1 MRDREISVEQE
12 HLDRVY
18 RRLEEK
24 IHEAEFLMN
33 DAAKRGQVGTPGA
46 LAERDA
52 QVFRAGIHLNRLNNE
67 FEDFL
72 FGRIDLLLG
81 KDGKKGPD
89 GAYTAVEPAEGAVRD
104 DGTADIA
111 ETLHIGR
118 IGVLDSEYAPL
129 VIDWRAPA
137 AAPFYRST
145 PVDPGRVV
153 RRRVIRSKGRRVLG
167 VEDDLM
173 RPELK
178 AFLDGGE
185 LAVIGDGA
193 LMAALGQARSHTM
206 RDIVASIQAEQD
218 LVIRAPAASV
228 TYVEGGPGTGK
239 TAVALHRAAYLLY
252 QDRRRYSG
260 GILIVSPTP
269 LLVAYTEGVLPSLG
283 EEGQVAIRAIGS
295 LVDGAEATLY
305 DSPSTARAKGSYRM
319 LRVLRKAARGA
330 LELGPAGML
339 GGADGS
345 GTGAGGGSASGSGAS
360 GADASGAGA
369 GGADASG
376 TGTGGANGTRSGRS
390 AGNGTGSEMS
400 GAEASGTGVGGANGT
415 RSGRSAGNGTGSEM
429 SGADASGSEAGEAE
443 ASGSGTSGADAS
455 GTGTSGAYGTRSG
468 RSGANG
474 AGAGNGSGVG
484 TAAANGRGSGTAP
497 ASSGS
502 ASATAPTQLSFGD
515 DGDGE
520 SPAAPAPVGPPTR
533 LRVVAFGRRL
543 ELEAAELER
552 IRRNALGGTAPVNLL
567 RPRARKL
574 LLDALWAQSGAAT
587 RHTDPELAAELRSS
601 FDEDVTSEDS
611 FIAFLDAWWPELTPR
626 AVLAAMADE
635 RRLGRWARRI
645 LNPGEVRRVA
655 RSLRR
660 DGHSVHDIAML
671 DELQAILGTP
681 ARPRKK
687 RELDPL
693 DQLTGLEELMP
704 VREESQRERAER
716 LAQERTEYA
725 HVIVDEAQDLTPM
738 QWRMVGRRGRH
749 ATWTVVGD
757 PAQSSWSD
765 PDEAAEARDEALG
778 TRPRR
783 RFELTVNYRNP
794 AEIAELAAKVL
805 ALAMPGSKAPSAVR
819 STGVEPRFTVV
830 QKSLGETVRAEAA
843 RLLDLVDG
851 TVGVV
856 VAMQRREEAARW
868 LAGLGE
874 RVVALGS
881 LEAKGLEYDA
891 TVVVSPAEIADESP
905 AGLRVLYVALTR
917 ATQQLTVVS
926 ADRDQPD
933 GSGVP
938 DLLRD

>member
-1 MRDREISVEQE
+1 MAAQAQQETALVPVEDSSVQDSVRDREISVEQE

-24 IHEAEFLMN
+24 IDEAEFLMH

-72 FGRIDLLLG
+72 FGRIDLLRG
-81 KDGKKGPD
+81 MDGKKGPD
-89 GAYTAVEPAEGAVRD
+89 GAYTAVEPAEGAVRPD
-104 DGTADIA
+104 STADIA

-118 IGVLDSEYAPL
+118 IGVLDEEYAPL

-173 RPELK
+173 RPELT
-178 AFLDGGE
+178 ASLDGHE

-206 RDIVASIQAEQD
+206 RDIVSSIQAEQD

-252 QDRRRYSG
+252 QDRRRYAG

-305 DSPSTARAKGSYRM
+305 DSPAVARAKGSYRM
-319 LRVLRKAARGA
+319 LKVLRKAARGA
-330 LELGPAGML
+330 LEHN
-339 GGADGS
+339 DQ
-345 GTGAGGGSASGSGAS
+345 SA
-360 GADASGAGA
+360 
-369 GGADASG
+369 
-376 TGTGGANGTRSGRS
+376 
-390 AGNGTGSEMS
+390 
-400 GAEASGTGVGGANGT
+400 
-415 RSGRSAGNGTGSEM
+415 
-429 SGADASGSEAGEAE
+429 
-443 ASGSGTSGADAS
+443 
-455 GTGTSGAYGTRSG
+455 
-468 RSGANG
+468 
-474 AGAGNGSGVG
+474 
-484 TAAANGRGSGTAP
+484 
-497 ASSGS
+497 
-502 ASATAPTQLSFGD
+502 
-515 DGDGE
+515 
-520 SPAAPAPVGPPTR
+520 R
-533 LRVVAFGRRL
+533 LRVVAFGRRI
-543 ELEAAELER
+543 ELEAPELAR
-552 IRRNALGGTAPVNLL
+552 IRESALSGTAPVNLL

-574 LLDALWAQSGAAT
+574 LLDALWARSGAQG

-601 FDEDVTSEDS
+601 FDEDITTEDD
-611 FIAFLDAWWPELTPR
+611 FIAFLDAWWPELTP
-626 AVLAAMADE
+626 ASVLAAMSDE

-655 RSLRR
+655 RALKR
-660 DGHSVHDIAML
+660 DGLSVHDVAML
-671 DELQAILGTP
+671 DELNAILGTP

-687 RELDPL
+687 RDQDPL
-693 DQLTGLEELMP
+693 DHLTGLEELMP

-765 PDEAAEARDEALG
+765 PDEAGEARDEALG

-783 RFELTVNYRNP
+783 RFTLTVNYRNP
-794 AEIAELAAKVL
+794 AEIADLAAKVL
-805 ALAMPGSKAPSAVR
+805 ALAMPGSESPRAVR
-819 STGVEPRFTVV
+819 STGVEPRFTAVRGSLA
-830 QKSLGETVRAEAA
+830 KSVREEAA

-856 VAMQRREEAARW
+856 VAMNRREEAARW
-868 LAGLGE
+868 LAGLGD

-926 ADRDQPD
+926 ADRDEPD
-933 GSGVP
+933 ARGVP

>member
-1 MRDREISVEQE
+1 MAAQDAAVETAGPAVDPVRATEHDSVRDREIGVEQR
-12 HLDRVY
+12 HLDQVY

-72 FGRIDLLLG
+72 FGRIDLLRG

-89 GAYTAVEPAEGAVRD
+89 GAYTSVEPAD
-104 DGTADIA
+104 DAIAPDSTAEIA

-118 IGVLDSEYAPL
+118 IGVLDSDYSPL

-137 AAPFYRST
+137 AAPFYRAT

-153 RRRVIRSKGRRVLG
+153 RRRVVRSKGRRVLG

-173 RPELK
+173 RPELT
-178 AFLDGGE
+178 ASLDGAS

-193 LMAALGQARSHTM
+193 LMAALGQARGHTM
-206 RDIVASIQAEQD
+206 RDIVSSIQAEQD

-228 TYVEGGPGTGK
+228 TEVSGGPGTGK

-252 QDRRRYSG
+252 QDRRRYAG
-260 GILIVSPTP
+260 GILVVSPTP

-283 EEGQVAIRAIGS
+283 EEGQVAIRAVGS
-295 LVDGAEATLY
+295 LVDGAEATAY
-305 DSPSTARAKGSYRM
+305 DEPAVARVKGSARM
-319 LRVLRKAARGA
+319 LKVLRKASRGA
-330 LELGPAGML
+330 LEGSFPAL
-339 GGADGS
+339 
-345 GTGAGGGSASGSGAS
+345 SGSRSRDQQGRLAFVLAE
-360 GADASGAGA
+360 GQLAFGEDPDADTDGDGDGDVDTA
-369 GGADASG
+369 GGA
-376 TGTGGANGTRSGRS
+376 
-390 AGNGTGSEMS
+390 
-400 GAEASGTGVGGANGT
+400 
-415 RSGRSAGNGTGSEM
+415 
-429 SGADASGSEAGEAE
+429 
-443 ASGSGTSGADAS
+443 
-455 GTGTSGAYGTRSG
+455 
-468 RSGANG
+468 
-474 AGAGNGSGVG
+474 
-484 TAAANGRGSGTAP
+484 
-497 ASSGS
+497 
-502 ASATAPTQLSFGD
+502 
-515 DGDGE
+515 
-520 SPAAPAPVGPPTR
+520 PVRTDL
-533 LRVVAFGRRL
+533 LRVVVFGRRL
-543 ELEAAELER
+543 ELEAGELNR
-552 IRRNALGGTAPVNLL
+552 IRQSVLSGTAPVNLL
-567 RPRARKL
+567 RPRARRL
-574 LLDALWAQSGAAT
+574 LLDALWSKSGSAQ

-611 FIAFLDAWWPELTPR
+611 FLGFLDAWWPELTPR
-626 AVLAAMADE
+626 GVLAAMADE
-635 RRLGRWARRI
+635 RRLGRWSRRI
-645 LNPGEVRRVA
+645 LNQGENRRLA
-655 RSLRR
+655 RSLKRLGP
-660 DGHSVHDIAML
+660 DGGGPLSVHDVALL
-671 DELQAILGTP
+671 DELETLLGAP
-681 ARPRKK
+681 PRPRK
-687 RELDPL
+687 RRDLDPL

-704 VREESQRERAER
+704 QREESQRERAER
-716 LAQERTEYA
+716 LAAERTEYA

-757 PAQSSWSD
+757 AAQSSWSD

-783 RFELTVNYRNP
+783 RFTLTVNYRNP
-794 AEIAELAAKVL
+794 AEIAELASKVL
-805 ALAMPGSKAPSAVR
+805 ALAMPGMESPRAVR
-819 STGVEPRFTVV
+819 STGVRPRFRVV
-830 QKSLGETVRAEAA
+830 ENGDPAATVRAEAR
-843 RLLDLVDG
+843 RLLDQVDG

-856 VAMQRREEAARW
+856 VAMNRREQAARW
-868 LAGLGE
+868 LAGLGD

-926 ADRDQPD
+926 AARDEPD
-933 GSGVP
+933 AEGVP

>member
-1 MRDREISVEQE
+1 MAAQAQQETALDPAQDSDRDREIGAEQE

-24 IHEAEFLMN
+24 IHEAEFLMH
-33 DAAKRGQVGTPGA
+33 DAAQRGHVGTPGA

-52 QVFRAGIHLNRLNNE
+52 QVFRAGVHLSRLNNE

-72 FGRIDLLLG
+72 FGRIDLLRG

-89 GAYTAVEPAEGAVRD
+89 GAYTAVEPAEGAVRPD
-104 DGTADIA
+104 NTADIA

-118 IGVLDSEYAPL
+118 IGVLDEDYAPL

-178 AFLDGGE
+178 ASLDGHE

-193 LMAALGQARSHTM
+193 LMAALGQARGHTM

-218 LVIRAPAASV
+218 MVIRAPAASV

-252 QDRRRYSG
+252 QDRRRYAG

-295 LVDGAEATLY
+295 LVDGVGAALY
-305 DSPSTARAKGSYRM
+305 DSPAVARAKGSHRM
-319 LRVLRKAARGA
+319 LKVLRKAARGT
-330 LELGPAGML
+330 LELN
-339 GGADGS
+339 D
-345 GTGAGGGSASGSGAS
+345 
-360 GADASGAGA
+360 
-369 GGADASG
+369 
-376 TGTGGANGTRSGRS
+376 
-390 AGNGTGSEMS
+390 
-400 GAEASGTGVGGANGT
+400 
-415 RSGRSAGNGTGSEM
+415 
-429 SGADASGSEAGEAE
+429 
-443 ASGSGTSGADAS
+443 
-455 GTGTSGAYGTRSG
+455 
-468 RSGANG
+468 
-474 AGAGNGSGVG
+474 
-484 TAAANGRGSGTAP
+484 
-497 ASSGS
+497 
-502 ASATAPTQLSFGD
+502 
-515 DGDGE
+515 
-520 SPAAPAPVGPPTR
+520 SPQR

-552 IRRNALGGTAPVNLL
+552 IRRAALGGTAPVNLL

-574 LLDALWAQSGAAT
+574 LLDALWERSGAAG

-601 FDEDVTSEDS
+601 FDEDITSEDD
-611 FIAFLDAWWPELTPR
+611 FLAFLDAWWPELTPR

-645 LNPGEVRRVA
+645 LNPGEVRKVA

-660 DGHSVHDIAML
+660 DGFSVHDIALL
-671 DELQAILGTP
+671 DELQAILGAP
-681 ARPRKK
+681 ARPRKR

-704 VREESQRERAER
+704 VREESQWERAER

-783 RFELTVNYRNP
+783 RFQLTVNYRNP
-794 AEIAELAAKVL
+794 AEIANLAARVL
-805 ALAMPGSKAPSAVR
+805 ALAMPGSRSPRAVR
-819 STGVEPRFTVV
+819 STGVEPRFAVAGA
-830 QKSLGETVRAEAA
+830 SLGQSVREEAA
-843 RLLDLVDG
+843 RLLDRVDG
-851 TVGVV
+851 TIGVV
-856 VAMQRREEAARW
+856 VAMNRREEARRW
-868 LAGLGE
+868 LAGLGD

-917 ATQQLTVVS
+917 ATQQLTIVS
-926 ADRDQPD
+926 GERDEPD
-933 GSGVP
+933 AAGVP

>member
-1 MRDREISVEQE
+1 MAAQVQQSAVGSVHGAHDSVRDREIGVEQE

-33 DAAKRGQVGTPGA
+33 DAAQRGQVGTPGA

-89 GAYTAVEPAEGAVRD
+89 GAYTAVEPAEGAVRE

-118 IGVLDSEYAPL
+118 IGVLDADYAPL

-173 RPELK
+173 RPELT
-178 AFLDGGE
+178 ARLDGRE
-185 LAVIGDGA
+185 LPVIGDGA
-193 LMAALGQARSHTM
+193 LMAALGQARGHTM
-206 RDIVASIQAEQD
+206 RDIVSSIQAEQD

-305 DSPSTARAKGSYRM
+305 DSPSVARAKGSYRM
-319 LRVLRKAARGA
+319 LKVLRKAARGA
-330 LELGPAGML
+330 LELGTPEPVEQLALDAPDEGE
-339 GGADGS
+339 D
-345 GTGAGGGSASGSGAS
+345 TGQW
-360 GADASGAGA
+360 
-369 GGADASG
+369 
-376 TGTGGANGTRSGRS
+376 
-390 AGNGTGSEMS
+390 
-400 GAEASGTGVGGANGT
+400 
-415 RSGRSAGNGTGSEM
+415 
-429 SGADASGSEAGEAE
+429 
-443 ASGSGTSGADAS
+443 
-455 GTGTSGAYGTRSG
+455 
-468 RSGANG
+468 
-474 AGAGNGSGVG
+474 
-484 TAAANGRGSGTAP
+484 TAAAS
-497 ASSGS
+497 
-502 ASATAPTQLSFGD
+502 
-515 DGDGE
+515 
-520 SPAAPAPVGPPTR
+520 PTR

-543 ELEAAELER
+543 ELEAAELDR
-552 IRRNALGGTAPVNLL
+552 VRRTALGGTAPVNLL

-574 LLDALWAQSGAAT
+574 LLDALWAQSGAAG
-587 RHTDPELAAELRSS
+587 RHSDPELAAELRSS

-611 FIAFLDAWWPELTPR
+611 FIGFLDAWWPELTPKQ
-626 AVLAAMADE
+626 VLASMADE
-635 RRLGRWARRI
+635 KRLGRWARRI
-645 LNPGEVRRVA
+645 LNPGEVRKVA
-655 RSLRR
+655 RALKR
-660 DGHSVHDIAML
+660 DGHSVHDIALL
-671 DELQAILGTP
+671 DELQAILGVP
-681 ARPRKK
+681 ARPKRK
-687 RELDPL
+687 RDLDPL

-783 RFELTVNYRNP
+783 RFQLTVNYRNP
-794 AEIAELAAKVL
+794 AEIAEQAARVL

-819 STGVEPRFTVV
+819 STGVEPRFVTTDKGHSTVAPD
-830 QKSLGETVRAEAA
+830 SLERTVRAEAE

-856 VAMQRREEAARW
+856 VAMNRRQEARRW
-868 LAGLGE
+868 LAGLGD

-926 ADRDQPD
+926 GDRDEPD
-933 GSGVP
+933 AAGVP

>member
-1 MRDREISVEQE
+1 MAAQAQQETALDSLRDREISVEQE

-33 DAAKRGQVGTPGA
+33 DAAQRGQVGTPGA

-52 QVFRAGIHLNRLNNE
+52 QVFRAGIHLSRLNNE

-72 FGRIDLLLG
+72 FGRIDLLRG

-89 GAYTAVEPAEGAVRD
+89 GAYTAVEPAEGAVRED
-104 DGTADIA
+104 NTADIA

-118 IGVLDSEYAPL
+118 IGVLDQDYAPL

-153 RRRVIRSKGRRVLG
+153 RRRVIRSKGRKVLG

-173 RPELK
+173 RPELT
-178 AFLDGGE
+178 AFLDGHE
-185 LAVIGDGA
+185 LPVIGDGA

-252 QDRRRYSG
+252 QDRRRYAG

-305 DSPSTARAKGSYRM
+305 DSPSVARAKGSSRM
-319 LRVLRKAARGA
+319 LKVLRKAARGA
-330 LELGPAGML
+330 LELN
-339 GGADGS
+339 D
-345 GTGAGGGSASGSGAS
+345 
-360 GADASGAGA
+360 
-369 GGADASG
+369 
-376 TGTGGANGTRSGRS
+376 
-390 AGNGTGSEMS
+390 
-400 GAEASGTGVGGANGT
+400 
-415 RSGRSAGNGTGSEM
+415 
-429 SGADASGSEAGEAE
+429 
-443 ASGSGTSGADAS
+443 
-455 GTGTSGAYGTRSG
+455 
-468 RSGANG
+468 
-474 AGAGNGSGVG
+474 
-484 TAAANGRGSGTAP
+484 
-497 ASSGS
+497 
-502 ASATAPTQLSFGD
+502 
-515 DGDGE
+515 
-520 SPAAPAPVGPPTR
+520 SPER

-543 ELEAAELER
+543 ELEAEQLAD
-552 IRRNALGGTAPVNLL
+552 IRRAALGGTAPVNLL

-574 LLDALWAQSGAAT
+574 LLDALWEQSGAAG

-601 FDEDVTSEDS
+601 FDEDITSEDA
-611 FIAFLDAWWPELTPR
+611 FIAFLDAWWPELTPA
-626 AVLAAMADE
+626 AVLDAMADE
-635 RRLGRWARRI
+635 RRLSRWARRI
-645 LNPGEVRRVA
+645 LNPGEIRKVA
-655 RSLRR
+655 RSLKREGR
-660 DGHSVHDIAML
+660 SVHDIAML
-671 DELQAILGTP
+671 DELQAILGAP
-681 ARPRKK
+681 ARPRKR

-749 ATWTVVGD
+749 AAWTVVGD

-794 AEIAELAAKVL
+794 AEIAELASKVL
-805 ALAMPGSKAPSAVR
+805 ALAMPGSQSPKAVR
-819 STGVEPRFTVV
+819 ATGVEPRFTVV
-830 QKSLGETVRAEAA
+830 RDTLAETVRAEAA
-843 RLLDLVDG
+843 RLLERVDG

-856 VAMQRREEAARW
+856 VAMQRREEARRW
-868 LAGLGE
+868 LAGLGD
-874 RVVALGS
+874 RVVALGC

-926 ADRDQPD
+926 ADRDEPD
-933 GSGVP
+933 AAGVP

>member
-1 MRDREISVEQE
+1 MAAQVQQSAVGSVHDAQDSVRDREISVEQE

-72 FGRIDLLLG
+72 FGRIDLLAG

-89 GAYTAVEPAEGAVRD
+89 GAYTAVEPAEGAVRPD
-104 DGTADIA
+104 NTADIA

-118 IGVLDSEYAPL
+118 IGVLDADYAPL

-145 PVDPGRVV
+145 PRDPGRVV

-173 RPELK
+173 RPELR
-178 AFLDGGE
+178 AFLDGRE
-185 LAVIGDGA
+185 LPVIGDGA

-206 RDIVASIQAEQD
+206 RDIVSSIQAEQD

-252 QDRRRYSG
+252 QDRRRYAG

-305 DSPSTARAKGSYRM
+305 DSPSVARAKGSYRM
-319 LRVLRKAARGA
+319 LKVLRKAARGA
-330 LELGPAGML
+330 LELN
-339 GGADGS
+339 D
-345 GTGAGGGSASGSGAS
+345 
-360 GADASGAGA
+360 
-369 GGADASG
+369 
-376 TGTGGANGTRSGRS
+376 
-390 AGNGTGSEMS
+390 
-400 GAEASGTGVGGANGT
+400 
-415 RSGRSAGNGTGSEM
+415 
-429 SGADASGSEAGEAE
+429 
-443 ASGSGTSGADAS
+443 
-455 GTGTSGAYGTRSG
+455 
-468 RSGANG
+468 
-474 AGAGNGSGVG
+474 
-484 TAAANGRGSGTAP
+484 
-497 ASSGS
+497 
-502 ASATAPTQLSFGD
+502 
-515 DGDGE
+515 
-520 SPAAPAPVGPPTR
+520 SPER

-543 ELEAAELER
+543 ELEADELAG
-552 IRRNALGGTAPVNLL
+552 IRRTALGGTAPVNLL

-574 LLDALWAQSGAAT
+574 LLDALWARSGAAG

-601 FDEDVTSEDS
+601 FDEDVAGEDP

-626 AVLAAMADE
+626 GVLDAMADE

-645 LNPGEVRRVA
+645 LNPGEVRKVA

-660 DGHSVHDIAML
+660 EGCSVHDIAML
-671 DELQAILGTP
+671 DELQAVLGAP
-681 ARPRKK
+681 ARPRRK

-693 DQLTGLEELMP
+693 DQLTGLDELMP
-704 VREESQRERAER
+704 VREETQRERAER

-783 RFELTVNYRNP
+783 RFQLTVNYRNP

-805 ALAMPGSKAPSAVR
+805 ALAMPGSESPSAVR
-819 STGVEPRFTVV
+819 STGVEPRFVTVGDGSGAGARDALE
-830 QKSLGETVRAEAA
+830 KTVRAEAE
-843 RLLDLVDG
+843 RLLGLVDG

-856 VAMQRREEAARW
+856 VAMNRREEARRW
-868 LAGLGE
+868 LAGLGD

-926 ADRDQPD
+926 GERDEPD
-933 GSGVP
+933 AVGVP

>member
-1 MRDREISVEQE
+1 MAAQVQQSAVGSVHDAPDSVRDREISVEQE

-24 IHEAEFLMN
+24 IHEAEFLMH
-33 DAAKRGQVGTPGA
+33 DAAQRGQVGTPGA

-52 QVFRAGIHLNRLNNE
+52 QVFRAGVHLNRLNNE

-72 FGRIDLLLG
+72 FGRIDLLRG

-89 GAYTAVEPAEGAVRD
+89 GAYTAVEPAEGAVRSD
-104 DGTADIA
+104 NTADIA

-118 IGVLDSEYAPL
+118 IGVLDQDYSPL

-137 AAPFYRST
+137 AAPFYRAT
-145 PVDPGRVV
+145 PVEPGRVV

-173 RPELK
+173 RPELT
-178 AFLDGGE
+178 AFLDGSE
-185 LAVIGDGA
+185 LPVIGDGA
-193 LMAALGQARSHTM
+193 LMAALGQARGHTM
-206 RDIVASIQAEQD
+206 RDIVSSIQAEQD

-252 QDRRRYSG
+252 QDRRRYAG

-295 LVDGAEATLY
+295 LVDGVEATLY
-305 DSPSTARAKGSYRM
+305 DSPAVARAKGSYRM
-319 LRVLRKAARGA
+319 LKVLRKAARGA
-330 LELGPAGML
+330 LELGPAL
-339 GGADGS
+339 
-345 GTGAGGGSASGSGAS
+345 TGAAV
-360 GADASGAGA
+360 ADDD
-369 GGADASG
+369 AD
-376 TGTGGANGTRSGRS
+376 
-390 AGNGTGSEMS
+390 
-400 GAEASGTGVGGANGT
+400 
-415 RSGRSAGNGTGSEM
+415 
-429 SGADASGSEAGEAE
+429 
-443 ASGSGTSGADAS
+443 
-455 GTGTSGAYGTRSG
+455 
-468 RSGANG
+468 
-474 AGAGNGSGVG
+474 
-484 TAAANGRGSGTAP
+484 
-497 ASSGS
+497 
-502 ASATAPTQLSFGD
+502 D
-515 DGDGE
+515 DGPRTPD
-520 SPAAPAPVGPPTR
+520 GPPSR

-543 ELEAAELER
+543 ELEADELEHV
-552 IRRNALGGTAPVNLL
+552 RRTALGGTAPVNLL

-574 LLDALWAQSGAAT
+574 LLDALWAKSGGAT
-587 RHTDPELAAELRSS
+587 RHSDPELAAELRSS
-601 FDEDVTSEDS
+601 FDEDVTGEDS
-611 FIAFLDAWWPELTPR
+611 FIGFLNAWWPELTPK

-635 RRLGRWARRI
+635 KRLGRWARRV
-645 LNPGEVRRVA
+645 LNPGEVRKVA

-660 DGHSVHDIAML
+660 DGSSVHDIALL
-671 DELQAILGTP
+671 DELQAILGAP
-681 ARPRKK
+681 ARPRRK

-783 RFELTVNYRNP
+783 RFQLTVNYRNP
-794 AEIAELAAKVL
+794 SEIAELAARVL
-805 ALAMPGSKAPSAVR
+805 ALAMPGSEAPRAVR

-830 QKSLGETVRAEAA
+830 RDSLEATVRYEAE
-843 RLLDLVDG
+843 RLLALVDG

-856 VAMQRREEAARW
+856 VAMNRREEARRW
-868 LAGLGE
+868 LAGLGD

-926 ADRDQPD
+926 GERDEPD
-933 GSGVP
+933 TAGVP

>member
-1 MRDREISVEQE
+1 MAAQAQQDSAVDSVHDPVREDSVRDREISVEQA

-33 DAAKRGQVGTPGA
+33 DAAQRGQVGTPGA

-52 QVFRAGIHLNRLNNE
+52 QVFRAGVHLSRLNNE

-89 GAYTAVEPAEGAVRD
+89 GAYTAVEPAEGALRP

-118 IGVLDSEYAPL
+118 IGVLDEDYAPL

-173 RPELK
+173 RPEIK
-178 AFLDGGE
+178 ASLDGEE
-185 LAVIGDGA
+185 LAVVGDGA
-193 LMAALGQARSHTM
+193 LMAALGQARTHSM

-252 QDRRRYSG
+252 QDRRRYAG

-305 DSPSTARAKGSYRM
+305 DSPATARAKGSSRM
-319 LRVLRKAARGA
+319 LKVLRRAARGA
-330 LELGPAGML
+330 LEPE
-339 GGADGS
+339 GS
-345 GTGAGGGSASGSGAS
+345 
-360 GADASGAGA
+360 
-369 GGADASG
+369 
-376 TGTGGANGTRSGRS
+376 
-390 AGNGTGSEMS
+390 
-400 GAEASGTGVGGANGT
+400 
-415 RSGRSAGNGTGSEM
+415 
-429 SGADASGSEAGEAE
+429 
-443 ASGSGTSGADAS
+443 
-455 GTGTSGAYGTRSG
+455 
-468 RSGANG
+468 
-474 AGAGNGSGVG
+474 
-484 TAAANGRGSGTAP
+484 
-497 ASSGS
+497 
-502 ASATAPTQLSFGD
+502 PTL
-515 DGDGE
+515 
-520 SPAAPAPVGPPTR
+520 

-543 ELEAAELER
+543 ELEAEELAG
-552 IRRNALGGTAPVNLL
+552 IRRTALGGTAPVNLL
-567 RPRARKL
+567 RPRARRL
-574 LLDALWAQSGAAT
+574 LLDALWAKSGAAG

-601 FDEDVTSEDS
+601 FDEDVSSEDA
-611 FIAFLDAWWPELTPR
+611 FLAFLDAWWPELTPA

-635 RRLGRWARRI
+635 RKLGRWARRV
-645 LNPGEVRRVA
+645 LNPGEVRKVA

-660 DGHSVHDIAML
+660 EGHSVHDIALL
-671 DELQAILGTP
+671 DELQAVLGAP
-681 ARPRKK
+681 ARPRKR

-704 VREESQRERAER
+704 QREETQRERAER
-716 LAQERTEYA
+716 LAQERVEYA

-765 PDEAAEARDEALG
+765 PDEAAAARDEALG

-805 ALAMPGSKAPSAVR
+805 ALAMPGSQSPAAVR
-819 STGVEPRFTVV
+819 STGVEPRFGVATD
-830 QKSLGETVRAEAA
+830 SLEETVRAEAA

-856 VAMQRREEAARW
+856 VAMNRREEARRW
-868 LAGLGE
+868 LAGLGD

-926 ADRDQPD
+926 CERDEPD
-933 GSGVP
+933 AAGVP

>member
-1 MRDREISVEQE
+1 MAAQAQQETAVVHDSVRDREIRVEQE

-24 IHEAEFLMN
+24 IHEAEFLMR
-33 DAAKRGQVGTPGA
+33 DAAQRGQVGTPGA

-52 QVFRAGIHLNRLNNE
+52 QVFRAGLHLNRLNSE
-67 FEDFL
+67 YEDFL
-72 FGRIDLLLG
+72 FGRIDLLRG

-89 GAYTAVEPAEGAVRD
+89 GAYTAVEPAEGAVRPD
-104 DGTADIA
+104 NTADIA

-118 IGVLDSEYAPL
+118 IGVLDENYAPL

-178 AFLDGGE
+178 ASLNGRE
-185 LAVIGDGA
+185 LPVIGDGA
-193 LMAALGQARSHTM
+193 LMAALGQARTHTM

-218 LVIRAPAASV
+218 QVIRAPAASV

-252 QDRRRYSG
+252 QDRRRYAG

-283 EEGQVAIRAIGS
+283 EEGQVAIRALGS

-305 DSPSTARAKGSYRM
+305 DSPSVARVKGSYRM
-319 LRVLRKAARGA
+319 LKVLRKAARGA
-330 LELGPAGML
+330 LELN
-339 GGADGS
+339 D
-345 GTGAGGGSASGSGAS
+345 
-360 GADASGAGA
+360 
-369 GGADASG
+369 
-376 TGTGGANGTRSGRS
+376 
-390 AGNGTGSEMS
+390 
-400 GAEASGTGVGGANGT
+400 
-415 RSGRSAGNGTGSEM
+415 
-429 SGADASGSEAGEAE
+429 
-443 ASGSGTSGADAS
+443 
-455 GTGTSGAYGTRSG
+455 
-468 RSGANG
+468 
-474 AGAGNGSGVG
+474 
-484 TAAANGRGSGTAP
+484 
-497 ASSGS
+497 
-502 ASATAPTQLSFGD
+502 
-515 DGDGE
+515 
-520 SPAAPAPVGPPTR
+520 SPAR

-543 ELEAAELER
+543 ELQAGELER
-552 IRRNALGGTAPVNLL
+552 IRRTALGGTAPVNLL
-567 RPRARKL
+567 RPRARRL
-574 LLDALWAQSGAAT
+574 LLDALWERSGAAN

-601 FDEDVTSEDS
+601 FDEDVTSEDE
-611 FIAFLDAWWPELTPR
+611 FIAFLDAWWPELTPA
-626 AVLAAMADE
+626 AVLDAMADE
-635 RRLGRWARRI
+635 RRLVRWSRRI
-645 LNPGEVRRVA
+645 LDQGEARRVA

-660 DGHSVHDIAML
+660 DGWSVHDIALL

-681 ARPRKK
+681 PRPRKK
-687 RELDPL
+687 REIDPL

-704 VREESQRERAER
+704 VREETQRERAER
-716 LAQERTEYA
+716 LAQERVEYA

-749 ATWTVVGD
+749 ATWTIVGD

-765 PDEAAEARDEALG
+765 PDEAAHARDEALG
-778 TRPRR
+778 SRPRR

-794 AEIAELAAKVL
+794 AEIADLASKVL
-805 ALAMPGSKAPSAVR
+805 ALAMPGSRAPRAVR
-819 STGVEPRFTVV
+819 STGVKPRFAVV
-830 QKSLGETVRAEAA
+830 DGDLGATVRAEAA
-843 RLLDLVDG
+843 RLLERVDG

-856 VAMQRREEAARW
+856 VAMQRRAEARRW
-868 LAGLGE
+868 LGGLGD

-926 ADRDQPD
+926 DGRDEPD
-933 GSGVP
+933 AAGVP

>member
-1 MRDREISVEQE
+1 MAAQVQQETAFGPADRSAHDSLRDREISVEQE

-33 DAAKRGQVGTPGA
+33 DAVKRGQVGTPGA

-52 QVFRAGIHLNRLNNE
+52 QVYRAGIHLNRLNNE

-89 GAYTAVEPAEGAVRD
+89 GAYTAIEPAEGAVHPD
-104 DGTADIA
+104 NTAEIA

-118 IGVLDSEYAPL
+118 IGVLDEDYAPL

-153 RRRVIRSKGRRVLG
+153 RRRVIRSKGRQVLG

-173 RPELK
+173 RPELR
-178 AFLDGGE
+178 ATLDGQG
-185 LAVIGDGA
+185 LPVIGDGA
-193 LMAALGQARSHTM
+193 LMAALGQARTHTM

-252 QDRRRYSG
+252 QDRRRYAG

-305 DSPSTARAKGSYRM
+305 DSPSAARVKGSYRM
-319 LRVLRKAARGA
+319 LKVLRKAARGA
-330 LELGPAGML
+330 LERK
-339 GGADGS
+339 
-345 GTGAGGGSASGSGAS
+345 
-360 GADASGAGA
+360 DAPS
-369 GGADASG
+369 
-376 TGTGGANGTRSGRS
+376 
-390 AGNGTGSEMS
+390 
-400 GAEASGTGVGGANGT
+400 
-415 RSGRSAGNGTGSEM
+415 
-429 SGADASGSEAGEAE
+429 
-443 ASGSGTSGADAS
+443 
-455 GTGTSGAYGTRSG
+455 
-468 RSGANG
+468 
-474 AGAGNGSGVG
+474 
-484 TAAANGRGSGTAP
+484 
-497 ASSGS
+497 
-502 ASATAPTQLSFGD
+502 
-515 DGDGE
+515 
-520 SPAAPAPVGPPTR
+520 R
-533 LRVVAFGRRL
+533 LRVVVFGRRL
-543 ELEAAELER
+543 ELGGDELGR
-552 IRRNALGGTAPVNLL
+552 IRQNALSGTAPVNLL

-574 LLDALWAQSGAAT
+574 LLDALWALSGQAT

-601 FDEDVTSEDS
+601 FDEDVASEDS
-611 FIAFLDAWWPELTPR
+611 FLEFLDAWWPELTPA
-626 AVLAAMADE
+626 AVLDAMADD
-635 RRLGRWARRI
+635 RRLGRWARRT
-645 LNPGEVRRVA
+645 LTPGEVRRVA
-655 RSLRR
+655 RSLKR
-660 DGHSVHDIAML
+660 DGLSVHDVAML
-671 DELQAILGTP
+671 DELQAILGLP
-681 ARPRKK
+681 ARPRK
-687 RELDPL
+687 RRDLDPL

-704 VREESQRERAER
+704 VREESQWERAER

-765 PDEAAEARDEALG
+765 PDEAAQARDEALG

-783 RFELTVNYRNP
+783 RFTLTVNYRNP

-805 ALAMPGSKAPSAVR
+805 ALAMPGSEAPSAVR

-830 QKSLGETVRAEAA
+830 GESMERTVREEAA
-843 RLLDLVDG
+843 RLLERVDG

-856 VAMQRREEAARW
+856 VAMNRREEAARW
-868 LAGLGE
+868 LDGLGG
-874 RVVALGS
+874 RAVALGS

-926 ADRDQPD
+926 GLHDAPD
-933 GSGVP
+933 AAGLP

>member
-1 MRDREISVEQE
+1 MAAQAQQETAVSAAPDTVRDREIGVEQE

-33 DAAKRGQVGTPGA
+33 DAAQRGQVGTPGA

-52 QVFRAGIHLNRLNNE
+52 QVFRAGVHLNRLNNE

-104 DGTADIA
+104 DNTADIA

-145 PVDPGRVV
+145 PVAPGRVV

-173 RPELK
+173 RPELT
-178 AFLDGGE
+178 AFLGGDA
-185 LAVIGDGA
+185 LPVIGDGA

-295 LVDGAEATLY
+295 LVDGVEATLY
-305 DSPSTARAKGSYRM
+305 DAPSVARAKGSSRM

-330 LELGPAGML
+330 LELGP
-339 GGADGS
+339 GGARRNGGGNGQLAFDGDTSDTSDTPVTS
-345 GTGAGGGSASGSGAS
+345 GT
-360 GADASGAGA
+360 
-369 GGADASG
+369 
-376 TGTGGANGTRSGRS
+376 
-390 AGNGTGSEMS
+390 
-400 GAEASGTGVGGANGT
+400 
-415 RSGRSAGNGTGSEM
+415 
-429 SGADASGSEAGEAE
+429 
-443 ASGSGTSGADAS
+443 
-455 GTGTSGAYGTRSG
+455 
-468 RSGANG
+468 
-474 AGAGNGSGVG
+474 
-484 TAAANGRGSGTAP
+484 TATTTP
-497 ASSGS
+497 A
-502 ASATAPTQLSFGD
+502 
-515 DGDGE
+515 
-520 SPAAPAPVGPPTR
+520 R
-533 LRVVAFGRRL
+533 LRVVAFGRRI
-543 ELEAAELER
+543 ELESADLDR
-552 IRRNALGGTAPVNLL
+552 IRQSALGGTAPVNLL

-574 LLDALWAQSGAAT
+574 LLDALWERSGAAG

-601 FDEDVTSEDS
+601 FDEDVTTEDS
-611 FIAFLDAWWPELTPR
+611 FIGFLDAWWPELTP
-626 AVLAAMADE
+626 ATVLAAMADE

-655 RSLRR
+655 RSLKR

-671 DELQAILGTP
+671 DELHAILGSP
-681 ARPRKK
+681 ARPRKR

-716 LAQERTEYA
+716 LAAERVEYA

-783 RFELTVNYRNP
+783 RFQLTVNYRNP

-805 ALAMPGSKAPSAVR
+805 ALAMPGAESPSAVR
-819 STGVEPRFTVV
+819 STGLVPRFTAVRD
-830 QKSLGETVRAEAA
+830 SLAATVRAEAE
-843 RLLDLVDG
+843 RLLAQVDG

-856 VAMQRREEAARW
+856 VAMQRREEARRW
-868 LAGLGE
+868 LAGLGD

-926 ADRDQPD
+926 GDRDEPD
-933 GSGVP
+933 ARGVP

>member
-1 MRDREISVEQE
+1 VAAQAQQETAVGSDHDSVRDREISVEQE

-52 QVFRAGIHLNRLNNE
+52 QVFRAGVHLNRLNNE

-72 FGRIDLLLG
+72 FGRIDLLPG

-118 IGVLDSEYAPL
+118 IGVLDSEYSPL

-153 RRRVIRSKGRRVLG
+153 RRRVIRSKGRKVLG

-173 RPELK
+173 RPELT
-178 AFLDGGE
+178 ALLDGHE
-185 LAVIGDGA
+185 LPVIGDGA

-319 LRVLRKAARGA
+319 LKVLRKAARGA
-330 LELGPAGML
+330 LEQ
-339 GGADGS
+339 
-345 GTGAGGGSASGSGAS
+345 GSA
-360 GADASGAGA
+360 
-369 GGADASG
+369 
-376 TGTGGANGTRSGRS
+376 
-390 AGNGTGSEMS
+390 
-400 GAEASGTGVGGANGT
+400 
-415 RSGRSAGNGTGSEM
+415 
-429 SGADASGSEAGEAE
+429 
-443 ASGSGTSGADAS
+443 
-455 GTGTSGAYGTRSG
+455 
-468 RSGANG
+468 
-474 AGAGNGSGVG
+474 
-484 TAAANGRGSGTAP
+484 AP
-497 ASSGS
+497 ASG
-502 ASATAPTQLSFGD
+502 QLAFGD
-515 DGDGE
+515 DTGV
-520 SPAAPAPVGPPTR
+520 PAQAAPPTR

-543 ELEAAELER
+543 ELGAAELDR
-552 IRRNALGGTAPVNLL
+552 VRRAALGGTAPVNLL

-574 LLDALWAQSGAAT
+574 LLDALWTQSGAGG

-601 FDEDVTSEDS
+601 FDEDVSGEDS
-611 FIAFLDAWWPELTPR
+611 FLTFLDAWWPELNPKD
-626 AVLAAMADE
+626 VLTAMSDE

-671 DELQAILGTP
+671 DELQSILGTP

-783 RFELTVNYRNP
+783 RFQLTVNYRNP

-819 STGVEPRFTVV
+819 STGVRPSFAVV
-830 QKSLGETVRAEAA
+830 RDSLAHAVREEAA
-843 RLLDLVDG
+843 RLLDRVEG

-856 VAMQRREEAARW
+856 VAMQRRAEAARW
-868 LAGLGE
+868 LAGLGD

-917 ATQQLTVVS
+917 ATQQLTIVS
-926 ADRDQPD
+926 ADRDAPD
-933 GSGVP
+933 PNGVP

>member
-1 MRDREISVEQE
+1 MAAQAQPSAVGSHSSAQDSGQDSVRDREISVEQE

-18 RRLEEK
+18 QRLEEK

-33 DAAKRGQVGTPGA
+33 DAAQRGQVGTPGA

-52 QVFRAGIHLNRLNNE
+52 QVFRAGVHLNRLNNE

-89 GAYTAVEPAEGAVRD
+89 GAYTAVEPAEGAVRAD
-104 DGTADIA
+104 HTADIA

-118 IGVLDSEYAPL
+118 IGVLDQDYAPL

-173 RPELK
+173 RPELT
-178 AFLDGGE
+178 AFLDGDT
-185 LAVIGDGA
+185 LPVIGDGA
-193 LMAALGQARSHTM
+193 LMAALGQARTHSM

-252 QDRRRYSG
+252 QDRRRYAG

-305 DSPSTARAKGSYRM
+305 DTPGTARAKGSSRM

-330 LELGPAGML
+330 LELK
-339 GGADGS
+339 D
-345 GTGAGGGSASGSGAS
+345 
-360 GADASGAGA
+360 
-369 GGADASG
+369 
-376 TGTGGANGTRSGRS
+376 
-390 AGNGTGSEMS
+390 
-400 GAEASGTGVGGANGT
+400 
-415 RSGRSAGNGTGSEM
+415 
-429 SGADASGSEAGEAE
+429 
-443 ASGSGTSGADAS
+443 
-455 GTGTSGAYGTRSG
+455 
-468 RSGANG
+468 
-474 AGAGNGSGVG
+474 
-484 TAAANGRGSGTAP
+484 
-497 ASSGS
+497 
-502 ASATAPTQLSFGD
+502 
-515 DGDGE
+515 
-520 SPAAPAPVGPPTR
+520 SPNR

-543 ELEAAELER
+543 ELEAEDLDR
-552 IRRNALGGTAPVNLL
+552 VRHNALGGTAPVNLL

-574 LLDALWAQSGAAT
+574 LLDALWARSGAAG
-587 RHTDPELAAELRSS
+587 RHSDPELAAELRSS
-601 FDEDVTSEDS
+601 FDEDIVTEDS
-611 FIAFLDAWWPELTPR
+611 FIEFLDAWWPELTPS

-660 DGHSVHDIAML
+660 DGHSVHDIALL
-671 DELQAILGTP
+671 DELQAILGAP
-681 ARPRKK
+681 VRPRKK

-704 VREESQRERAER
+704 TREESQRERAER
-716 LAQERTEYA
+716 LAQERVEYA

-778 TRPRR
+778 SRPRR

-805 ALAMPGSKAPSAVR
+805 ALAMPGSTSPTAVR
-819 STGVEPRFTVV
+819 STGIEPRFSVV
-830 QKSLGETVRAEAA
+830 RDSLDKTVRAEAE
-843 RLLDLVDG
+843 RLLGLVDG

-856 VAMQRREEAARW
+856 VAMDRRAEAARW
-868 LAGLGE
+868 LAGLGD

-917 ATQQLTVVS
+917 ATQQLTVIS
-926 ADRDQPD
+926 AERDEPD
-933 GSGVP
+933 TAGVP
-938 DLLRD
+938 DLLRE

>member
-1 MRDREISVEQE
+1 VNSDTSGTDSVREREIGAEQE
-12 HLDRVY
+12 HLDAVY

-24 IHEAEFLMN
+24 IQEAEFLMD
-33 DAAKRGQVGTPGA
+33 DASKRGQVGTPGA

-89 GAYTAVEPAEGAVRD
+89 GAYTAVEPADGAVRED
-104 DGTADIA
+104 NTADIA

-118 IGVLDSEYAPL
+118 IGVLDAEYAPL

-173 RPELK
+173 RPELT
-178 AFLDGGE
+178 AFLDGRA
-185 LAVIGDGA
+185 LPAIGDGA
-193 LMAALGQARSHTM
+193 LMAALGQARSHSM

-218 LVIRAPAASV
+218 QVIRAPAASV

-283 EEGQVAIRAIGS
+283 EEGQVAIRAVGS
-295 LVDGAEATLY
+295 LVDGAEATEY
-305 DSPSTARAKGSYRM
+305 DSPAVARVKGSSRM
-319 LRVLRKAARGA
+319 LKVLRKAARGA
-330 LELGPAGML
+330 LETP
-339 GGADGS
+339 
-345 GTGAGGGSASGSGAS
+345 
-360 GADASGAGA
+360 
-369 GGADASG
+369 
-376 TGTGGANGTRSGRS
+376 
-390 AGNGTGSEMS
+390 
-400 GAEASGTGVGGANGT
+400 
-415 RSGRSAGNGTGSEM
+415 
-429 SGADASGSEAGEAE
+429 
-443 ASGSGTSGADAS
+443 
-455 GTGTSGAYGTRSG
+455 
-468 RSGANG
+468 
-474 AGAGNGSGVG
+474 
-484 TAAANGRGSGTAP
+484 AAAP
-497 ASSGS
+497 A
-502 ASATAPTQLSFGD
+502 AQLAFGD
-515 DGDGE
+515 DEPDE
-520 SPAAPAPVGPPTR
+520 ATAAPGTPDR

-543 ELEAAELER
+543 ELDAGQLDR
-552 IRRNALGGTAPVNLL
+552 IRQSALSGTAPVNHL
-567 RPRARKL
+567 RPRARRL
-574 LLDALWAQSGAAT
+574 LLDALWDQSGSAG
-587 RHTDPELAAELRSS
+587 RHSDPELAAELRSS
-601 FDEDVTSEDS
+601 FDEDITSEDA
-611 FIAFLDAWWPELTPR
+611 FTGFLDAWWPELTPR
-626 AVLAAMADE
+626 GVLTAMSDE
-635 RRLGRWARRI
+635 KRLGRWARRI
-645 LNPGEVRRVA
+645 LNPGEVRKLA

-660 DGHSVHDIAML
+660 DALSVHDVALL
-671 DELQAILGTP
+671 DELNAVLGTP

-687 RELDPL
+687 REYDPL

-704 VREESQRERAER
+704 QREESQRERAER

-757 PAQSSWSD
+757 PAQSSWST

-783 RFELTVNYRNP
+783 RFTLTVNYRNP
-794 AEIAELAAKVL
+794 SEIADLAAKVL
-805 ALAMPGSKAPSAVR
+805 ALAMPGSPSPSAVR
-819 STGVEPRFTVV
+819 STGVEPRFAVV
-830 QKSLGETVRAEAA
+830 GDRRLGEAVRAEAA
-843 RLLDLVDG
+843 RLLDRVDG

-856 VAMQRREEAARW
+856 VAMNRRAEAARW
-868 LAGLGE
+868 LAELGD

-926 ADRDQPD
+926 GDRDEPD
-933 GSGVP
+933 AEGVP

>member
-1 MRDREISVEQE
+1 MAAQAQQETAVGSDHDSTRDREIRVEQE

-24 IHEAEFLMN
+24 IHEAEFLMH
-33 DAAKRGQVGTPGA
+33 DAAQRGQVGTPGA

-52 QVFRAGIHLNRLNNE
+52 QVFRAGVHLNRLNNE

-89 GAYTAVEPAEGAVRD
+89 GAYTAVEPAEGAVRE

-118 IGVLDSEYAPL
+118 IGVLDSDYAPL

-173 RPELK
+173 RPELT
-178 AFLDGGE
+178 AFLDGHE
-185 LAVIGDGA
+185 LPVVGDGA
-193 LMAALGQARSHTM
+193 LMAALGRARGHTM
-206 RDIVASIQAEQD
+206 HDIVASIQAEQD

-252 QDRRRYSG
+252 QDRRRYAG

-283 EEGQVAIRAIGS
+283 EEGQVAVRAIGS
-295 LVDGAEATLY
+295 LAVDAVGAEATLY
-305 DSPSTARAKGSYRM
+305 DSPATARVKGSYRM
-319 LRVLRKAARGA
+319 LKVLRKAARGA
-330 LELGPAGML
+330 LETD
-339 GGADGS
+339 GAP
-345 GTGAGGGSASGSGAS
+345 
-360 GADASGAGA
+360 
-369 GGADASG
+369 
-376 TGTGGANGTRSGRS
+376 R
-390 AGNGTGSEMS
+390 
-400 GAEASGTGVGGANGT
+400 
-415 RSGRSAGNGTGSEM
+415 
-429 SGADASGSEAGEAE
+429 
-443 ASGSGTSGADAS
+443 
-455 GTGTSGAYGTRSG
+455 
-468 RSGANG
+468 
-474 AGAGNGSGVG
+474 
-484 TAAANGRGSGTAP
+484 
-497 ASSGS
+497 
-502 ASATAPTQLSFGD
+502 L
-515 DGDGE
+515 
-520 SPAAPAPVGPPTR
+520 

-543 ELEAAELER
+543 ELAAKELEGV
-552 IRRNALGGTAPVNLL
+552 RRTALGGTAPVNLL

-574 LLDALWAQSGAAT
+574 LLDALWERSGSAA

-601 FDEDVTSEDS
+601 FDDDVSSEDS
-611 FIAFLDAWWPELTPR
+611 FLEFLDAWWPELTPGS
-626 AVLAAMADE
+626 VLAAMADE
-635 RRLGRWARRI
+635 RCLGRWARRI
-645 LNPGEVRRVA
+645 LNPGEIRRVA

-660 DGHSVHDIAML
+660 DGHSVHDIALL
-671 DELQAILGTP
+671 DELQAILGVP
-681 ARPRKK
+681 ARPRKR
-687 RELDPL
+687 REPGPL
-693 DQLTGLEELMP
+693 DHLTGLEELMP
-704 VREESQRERAER
+704 AREESQRERAER

-765 PDEAAEARDEALG
+765 VDEAAEARDEALG

-783 RFELTVNYRNP
+783 RFRLTVNYRNP
-794 AEIAELAAKVL
+794 AEIAGLAAKVL
-805 ALAMPGSKAPSAVR
+805 ALAMPGAEPPAAVR
-819 STGVEPRFTVV
+819 STGVEPRFVTTADGSGGARD
-830 QKSLGETVRAEAA
+830 SLPRTVRAEAA

-868 LAGLGE
+868 LAGLGD

-917 ATQQLTVVS
+917 ATQQLTIVS
-926 ADRDQPD
+926 ADRDEPD
-933 GSGVP
+933 ARGVP

>member
-1 MRDREISVEQE
+1 MADVRDREISVEQE
-12 HLDRVY
+12 HLDQVY

-33 DAAKRGQVGTPGA
+33 DAAKRSQVGTPGA

-52 QVFRAGIHLNRLNNE
+52 QVFRAGVHLNRLNNE

-89 GAYTAVEPAEGAVRD
+89 GAYTSVEPAEDAVSAD
-104 DGTADIA
+104 NTAEIA

-118 IGVLDSEYAPL
+118 IGVLDADYSPL

-153 RRRVIRSKGRRVLG
+153 RRRVIRSKGRQVLG

-173 RPELK
+173 RPELTATLK
-178 AFLDGGE
+178 GE
-185 LAVIGDGA
+185 TLPVIGDGA

-218 LVIRAPAASV
+218 MVIRAPAASV

-252 QDRRRYSG
+252 QDRRRYAG

-283 EEGQVAIRAIGS
+283 EEGQVAIRAVGS
-295 LVDGAEATLY
+295 LADEPGAEATVY
-305 DSPSTARAKGSYRM
+305 DSPAVARVKGSSRM
-319 LRVLRKAARGA
+319 LHVLRRAARGA
-330 LELGPAGML
+330 LE
-339 GGADGS
+339 
-345 GTGAGGGSASGSGAS
+345 GTTTAVG
-360 GADASGAGA
+360 
-369 GGADASG
+369 
-376 TGTGGANGTRSGRS
+376 RRS
-390 AGNGTGSEMS
+390 AR
-400 GAEASGTGVGGANGT
+400 AE
-415 RSGRSAGNGTGSEM
+415 R
-429 SGADASGSEAGEAE
+429 
-443 ASGSGTSGADAS
+443 
-455 GTGTSGAYGTRSG
+455 
-468 RSGANG
+468 
-474 AGAGNGSGVG
+474 VG
-484 TAAANGRGSGTAP
+484 TADPHTATANTPTEPEQLTFGEEEETEVKAP
-497 ASSGS
+497 AE
-502 ASATAPTQLSFGD
+502 T
-515 DGDGE
+515 
-520 SPAAPAPVGPPTR
+520 PTR

-543 ELEAAELER
+543 ELQADQLTR
-552 IRRNALGGTAPVNLL
+552 IRRAALSGTAPVNLL

-574 LLDALWAQSGAAT
+574 LLDALWSQSGSAG
-587 RHTDPELAAELRSS
+587 RHSDPELAAELRSS
-601 FDEDVTSEDS
+601 FDDDITSEDD
-611 FIAFLDAWWPELTPR
+611 FIRFLDAWWPELTPR
-626 AVLAAMADE
+626 AVLSAMSDE
-635 RRLGRWARRI
+635 RRLGRWARRV
-645 LNPGEVRRVA
+645 LNPGEVRKVA
-655 RSLRR
+655 RSLKR
-660 DGHSVHDIAML
+660 DELSVHDVALL

-681 ARPRKK
+681 PKPRKK
-687 RELDPL
+687 KDLDPL
-693 DQLTGLEELMP
+693 DLLTGLDELMP
-704 VREESQRERAER
+704 QREESQRERAER
-716 LAQERTEYA
+716 LAAERTEYA

-783 RFELTVNYRNP
+783 RFTLTVNYRNP

-805 ALAMPGSKAPSAVR
+805 ALAMPGSESPSAVR
-819 STGVEPRFTVV
+819 STGVEPRFAVV
-830 QKSLGETVRAEAA
+830 RDGDLGRSVRDEAA
-843 RLLDLVDG
+843 RLLDQVDG

-856 VAMQRREEAARW
+856 VAMNRREQAARW

-917 ATQQLTVVS
+917 ATQQLTVLS
-926 ADRDQPD
+926 GERDEPDAD
-933 GSGVP
+933 GVP

>member
-1 MRDREISVEQE
+1 MAAQAQHGSAVDRSTMDSVRDREIGVEQK
-12 HLDRVY
+12 HLDAVY

-24 IHEAEFLMN
+24 IHEAEFLMD

-72 FGRIDLLLG
+72 FGRIDLLPG

-89 GAYTAVEPAEGAVRD
+89 GAYTAVEPAEGAVRED
-104 DGTADIA
+104 NTADIA

-118 IGVLDSEYAPL
+118 IGVLDADYSPL

-173 RPELK
+173 RPEIT
-178 AFLDGGE
+178 AFLDGQE
-185 LAVIGDGA
+185 LPAIGDGA
-193 LMAALGQARSHTM
+193 LMAALGQARSHSM

-252 QDRRRYSG
+252 QDRRRYAG

-283 EEGQVAIRAIGS
+283 EEGQVAIRAVGS
-295 LVDGAEATLY
+295 LYDGADGPGGAEATEY
-305 DSPSTARAKGSYRM
+305 DSPAVARVKGSSRM
-319 LRVLRKAARGA
+319 LHVLRKAARGA
-330 LELGPAGML
+330 L
-339 GGADGS
+339 D
-345 GTGAGGGSASGSGAS
+345 
-360 GADASGAGA
+360 
-369 GGADASG
+369 
-376 TGTGGANGTRSGRS
+376 SGRP
-390 AGNGTGSEMS
+390 APARQEQLAFGEDDES
-400 GAEASGTGVGGANGT
+400 GEAS
-415 RSGRSAGNGTGSEM
+415 
-429 SGADASGSEAGEAE
+429 
-443 ASGSGTSGADAS
+443 
-455 GTGTSGAYGTRSG
+455 
-468 RSGANG
+468 
-474 AGAGNGSGVG
+474 
-484 TAAANGRGSGTAP
+484 AP
-497 ASSGS
+497 AAG
-502 ASATAPTQLSFGD
+502 T
-515 DGDGE
+515 
-520 SPAAPAPVGPPTR
+520 PTR

-543 ELEAAELER
+543 ELDAEQLTR
-552 IRRNALGGTAPVNLL
+552 IRHAALGGTAPVNHL

-574 LLDALWAQSGAAT
+574 LLDALWSQSGAGG

-601 FDEDVTSEDS
+601 FDEDITGEDD
-611 FIAFLDAWWPELTPR
+611 FIRFLDAWWPELTPR
-626 AVLAAMADE
+626 AVLSAMSDE

-645 LNPGEVRRVA
+645 LNPGEVRKLA

-660 DGHSVHDIAML
+660 EAFSVHDIALL
-671 DELQAILGTP
+671 DELNAVLGAP
-681 ARPRKK
+681 ARPRRR
-687 RELDPL
+687 REYDPL

-704 VREESQRERAER
+704 VREETQYERAER

-765 PDEAAEARDEALG
+765 PDEAAAARDEALG
-778 TRPRR
+778 SRPRR

-794 AEIAELAAKVL
+794 SEIADLAAKVL
-805 ALAMPGSKAPSAVR
+805 ALAMPGSTSPAAVR
-819 STGVEPRFTVV
+819 STGVQPRFVAV
-830 QKSLGETVRAEAA
+830 RDKVADTVREEAA
-843 RLLDLVDG
+843 RLLERVDG

-856 VAMQRREEAARW
+856 VAMNRRKEAARW
-868 LAGLGE
+868 LAGLGD

-891 TVVVSPAEIADESP
+891 TIVVSPAEIADESP

-926 ADRDQPD
+926 GERDEPD
-933 GSGVP
+933 AQGVP

>member
-1 MRDREISVEQE
+1 MAAQEADRGVDTIRDREIGVEQD
-12 HLDRVY
+12 HLDQVY

-67 FEDFL
+67 YEDFL
-72 FGRIDLLLG
+72 FGRIDLLYG

-89 GAYTAVEPAEGAVRD
+89 GAYTSVEPADDAVRQ
-104 DGTADIA
+104 DGTADIG

-118 IGVLDSEYAPL
+118 IGVLDSDYAPL

-145 PVDPGRVV
+145 PVEPGRVV
-153 RRRVIRSKGRRVLG
+153 RRRVIRSRGRKVLG

-178 AFLDGGE
+178 ARLGGE
-185 LAVIGDGA
+185 DLAVIGDGA

-206 RDIVASIQAEQD
+206 RDIVSSIQAEQD

-252 QDRRRYSG
+252 QDRRRYAG

-283 EEGQVAIRAIGS
+283 EEGQVAIRAVGS
-295 LVDGAEATLY
+295 LVDGVEATAY
-305 DSPSTARAKGSYRM
+305 DEPAVARVKGSSRM
-319 LRVLRKAARGA
+319 RAVLRKAVRGA
-330 LELGPAGML
+330 LELG
-339 GGADGS
+339 
-345 GTGAGGGSASGSGAS
+345 
-360 GADASGAGA
+360 DAP
-369 GGADASG
+369 
-376 TGTGGANGTRSGRS
+376 
-390 AGNGTGSEMS
+390 E
-400 GAEASGTGVGGANGT
+400 
-415 RSGRSAGNGTGSEM
+415 
-429 SGADASGSEAGEAE
+429 
-443 ASGSGTSGADAS
+443 
-455 GTGTSGAYGTRSG
+455 
-468 RSGANG
+468 
-474 AGAGNGSGVG
+474 
-484 TAAANGRGSGTAP
+484 
-497 ASSGS
+497 
-502 ASATAPTQLSFGD
+502 
-515 DGDGE
+515 
-520 SPAAPAPVGPPTR
+520 R

-543 ELEAAELER
+543 ELEGEELTR
-552 IRRNALGGTAPVNLL
+552 VRHAALGGTAPVNLL

-574 LLDALWAQSGAAT
+574 LLDALYAKTGAAS
-587 RHTDPELAAELRSS
+587 RHPGDPELAAELRSS
-601 FDEDVTSEDS
+601 FDEDVTTEDS

-626 AVLAAMADE
+626 RVLEAMADE
-635 RRLGRWARRI
+635 KRLGRWARRV
-645 LNPGEVRRVA
+645 LNQGEVRRLA

-660 DGHSVHDIAML
+660 DGFSVHDVALL
-671 DELQAILGTP
+671 DELQTLLGAP
-681 ARPRKK
+681 ARPRRK

-757 PAQSSWSD
+757 PAQSSWSV
-765 PDEAAEARDEALG
+765 PEEAAEARDEALG
-778 TRPRR
+778 SRPRR

-805 ALAMPGSKAPSAVR
+805 ALAMPGMEAPRAVR
-819 STGVEPRFTVV
+819 STGVEPRFVA
-830 QKSLGETVRAEAA
+830 VRDGDLAEAVREEA
-843 RLLDLVDG
+843 RRLLDRVDG

-856 VAMQRREEAARW
+856 VAMNRREQAARW
-868 LAGLGE
+868 LADLGD

-917 ATQQLTVVS
+917 ATQQLTVLS
-926 ADRDQPD
+926 GRRDDPD
-933 GSGVP
+933 AAGVP

>member
-1 MRDREISVEQE
+1 MPSTSEGGPVAAQAQQETAVHGSAQDSTQESVRGREISVEQE

-18 RRLEEK
+18 QRLEEK

-52 QVFRAGIHLNRLNNE
+52 QVFRAGVHLNRLNNE

-89 GAYTAVEPAEGAVRD
+89 GAYTAVEAAEGAVRED
-104 DGTADIA
+104 NTADIA

-118 IGVLDSEYAPL
+118 IGVLDQDYSPL

-178 AFLDGGE
+178 AFLGGRE

-193 LMAALGQARSHTM
+193 LMAALGQARTHTM

-218 LVIRAPAASV
+218 LVIRAPASSV

-252 QDRRRYSG
+252 QDRRRYAG

-305 DSPSTARAKGSYRM
+305 DSPAVARAKGSYRM

-330 LELGPAGML
+330 LES
-339 GGADGS
+339 GS
-345 GTGAGGGSASGSGAS
+345 SPGNTASG
-360 GADASGAGA
+360 
-369 GGADASG
+369 
-376 TGTGGANGTRSGRS
+376 
-390 AGNGTGSEMS
+390 
-400 GAEASGTGVGGANGT
+400 
-415 RSGRSAGNGTGSEM
+415 
-429 SGADASGSEAGEAE
+429 
-443 ASGSGTSGADAS
+443 
-455 GTGTSGAYGTRSG
+455 
-468 RSGANG
+468 
-474 AGAGNGSGVG
+474 
-484 TAAANGRGSGTAP
+484 
-497 ASSGS
+497 
-502 ASATAPTQLSFGD
+502 QLAFGD
-515 DGDGE
+515 DDTE
-520 SPAAPAPVGPPTR
+520 PQAPAGPPTR

-543 ELEAAELER
+543 ELEADTLDHV
-552 IRRNALGGTAPVNLL
+552 RRTALSGTAPVNLL

-574 LLDALWAQSGAAT
+574 LLDALWERSGAGS
-587 RHTDPELAAELRSS
+587 RHSDPELAAELRSS
-601 FDEDVTSEDS
+601 FDEDITSEDS

-626 AVLAAMADE
+626 AVLAAMTDE

-645 LNPGEVRRVA
+645 LNPGEVRKVA

-660 DGHSVHDIAML
+660 DGLSVHDIAML

-681 ARPRKK
+681 ARPRRK
-687 RELDPL
+687 RDLDPL

-725 HVIVDEAQDLTPM
+725 HVIVDEAQDVTPM
-738 QWRMVGRRGRH
+738 QWRMIGRRGRH

-765 PDEAAEARDEALG
+765 PDEAAQARDEALG

-783 RFELTVNYRNP
+783 RFQLTVNYRNP

-805 ALAMPGSKAPSAVR
+805 ALAMPGSPSPSAVR
-819 STGVEPRFTVV
+819 STGIQPRFAVV
-830 QKSLGETVRAEAA
+830 QKSLAETTREEAA
-843 RLLDLVDG
+843 RLLGLVDG

-856 VAMQRREEAARW
+856 VAMNRREEAGRW
-868 LAGLGE
+868 LTGLGD

-891 TVVVSPAEIADESP
+891 TVLVSPAEIADESP
-905 AGLRVLYVALTR
+905 AGLRVLYVGLTR

-926 ADRDQPD
+926 GERDAPD
-933 GSGVP
+933 ATGVP

>member
-1 MRDREISVEQE
+1 MAAQAQQSAVGSHGSDRDSAQDSVQDSLRDAVQDSVRDREISVEQV

-24 IHEAEFLMN
+24 IHEAEFLME

-104 DGTADIA
+104 DNTADIA

-118 IGVLDSEYAPL
+118 IGVLDEDYAPL

-173 RPELK
+173 RPELT
-178 AFLDGGE
+178 AFLDGDT
-185 LAVIGDGA
+185 LPVIGDGA

-252 QDRRRYSG
+252 QDRRRYAG

-305 DSPSTARAKGSYRM
+305 DTPATARAKGSSRM

-330 LELGPAGML
+330 LEL
-339 GGADGS
+339 
-345 GTGAGGGSASGSGAS
+345 
-360 GADASGAGA
+360 
-369 GGADASG
+369 
-376 TGTGGANGTRSGRS
+376 
-390 AGNGTGSEMS
+390 
-400 GAEASGTGVGGANGT
+400 
-415 RSGRSAGNGTGSEM
+415 
-429 SGADASGSEAGEAE
+429 
-443 ASGSGTSGADAS
+443 
-455 GTGTSGAYGTRSG
+455 
-468 RSGANG
+468 
-474 AGAGNGSGVG
+474 NGS
-484 TAAANGRGSGTAP
+484 
-497 ASSGS
+497 
-502 ASATAPTQLSFGD
+502 
-515 DGDGE
+515 
-520 SPAAPAPVGPPTR
+520 PTR
-533 LRVVAFGRRL
+533 LRVVAFNRRL
-543 ELEAAELER
+543 ELEAEELDR
-552 IRRNALGGTAPVNLL
+552 IRHNALGGTAPVNLL

-574 LLDALWAQSGAAT
+574 LLDALWARSGAAG

-601 FDEDVTSEDS
+601 FDEDILTEDP
-611 FIAFLDAWWPELTPR
+611 FVEFLDAWWPELTPQT
-626 AVLAAMADE
+626 VLAAMADE

-655 RSLRR
+655 RSLKR
-660 DGHSVHDIAML
+660 DGRTVHDIAML

-687 RELDPL
+687 RDLDPL

-716 LAQERTEYA
+716 LAQERVEYA

-794 AEIAELAAKVL
+794 SEIAELAAKVL

-819 STGVEPRFTVV
+819 STGVEPRFSVARD
-830 QKSLGETVRAEAA
+830 SLEKTVRAEAE

-856 VAMQRREEAARW
+856 VAMDRRAEAARW
-868 LAGLGE
+868 LAGLGD

-926 ADRDQPD
+926 GERDAPD
-933 GSGVP
+933 AAGVP

>member
-1 MRDREISVEQE
+1 MAAQVQHSAVGSVNGANDSVRDREISVEQE

-24 IHEAEFLMN
+24 IHEAEFLMH
-33 DAAKRGQVGTPGA
+33 DAAQRGHVGTPGA

-72 FGRIDLLLG
+72 FGRVDLLQG

-89 GAYTAVEPAEGAVRD
+89 GAYTAVEPAEGAVRPD
-104 DGTADIA
+104 NTADIA

-118 IGVLDSEYAPL
+118 IGVLDEDYSPL

-137 AAPFYRST
+137 AAPFYRAT

-173 RPELK
+173 RPELT
-178 AFLDGGE
+178 ATLDGAE
-185 LAVIGDGA
+185 LPVIGDGA
-193 LMAALGQARSHTM
+193 LMAALGQARGHTM
-206 RDIVASIQAEQD
+206 RDIVSSIQAEQD
-218 LVIRAPAASV
+218 RVIRAPAASV

-252 QDRRRYSG
+252 QDRRRYAG

-295 LVDGAEATLY
+295 LVDGVEATLH
-305 DSPSTARAKGSYRM
+305 DSPAVARAKGSYRM
-319 LRVLRKAARGA
+319 LKVLRRAARGA
-330 LELGPAGML
+330 LELG
-339 GGADGS
+339 
-345 GTGAGGGSASGSGAS
+345 
-360 GADASGAGA
+360 
-369 GGADASG
+369 
-376 TGTGGANGTRSGRS
+376 TGT
-390 AGNGTGSEMS
+390 
-400 GAEASGTGVGGANGT
+400 
-415 RSGRSAGNGTGSEM
+415 
-429 SGADASGSEAGEAE
+429 DALP
-443 ASGSGTSGADAS
+443 D
-455 GTGTSGAYGTRSG
+455 
-468 RSGANG
+468 
-474 AGAGNGSGVG
+474 
-484 TAAANGRGSGTAP
+484 
-497 ASSGS
+497 
-502 ASATAPTQLSFGD
+502 
-515 DGDGE
+515 
-520 SPAAPAPVGPPTR
+520 R

-543 ELEAAELER
+543 ELEAQELEAV
-552 IRRNALGGTAPVNLL
+552 RRTALGGTAPVNLL

-574 LLDALWAQSGAAT
+574 LLDALWAKSGASG
-587 RHTDPELAAELRSS
+587 RHTDPELAAELRAS
-601 FDEDVTSEDS
+601 FDEDVADEDS
-611 FIAFLDAWWPELTPR
+611 FLAFLDAWWPELTPR
-626 AVLAAMADE
+626 GVLAAMADE
-635 RRLGRWARRI
+635 RRLGRWARRV
-645 LNPGEVRRVA
+645 LNPGEVRKVA
-655 RSLRR
+655 RALKR
-660 DGHSVHDIAML
+660 DGFSVHDIAML
-671 DELQAILGTP
+671 DELQAILGAP

-704 VREESQRERAER
+704 VREETQRERAER

-778 TRPRR
+778 SRPRR

-805 ALAMPGSKAPSAVR
+805 ALAMPGSESPRAVR
-819 STGVEPRFTVV
+819 STGIQPRFEVAGD
-830 QKSLGETVRAEAA
+830 SLAATVRAEAE
-843 RLLDLVDG
+843 RLLSLVDG

-856 VAMQRREEAARW
+856 VAMNRREEARRW
-868 LAGLGE
+868 LAGLGD

-926 ADRDQPD
+926 GDRDEPD
-933 GSGVP
+933 AARVP

>member
-1 MRDREISVEQE
+1 MAAQAQQETALEDSLRDREISVEQE

-33 DAAKRGQVGTPGA
+33 DAAQRGQVGTPGA

-52 QVFRAGIHLNRLNNE
+52 QVFRAGVHLNRLNNE

-72 FGRIDLLLG
+72 FGRIDLLTG

-89 GAYTAVEPAEGAVRD
+89 GAYTAVEPAEGAVRQD
-104 DGTADIA
+104 DTADIA

-118 IGVLDSEYAPL
+118 IGVLDQDYAPL

-153 RRRVIRSKGRRVLG
+153 RRRVIRSKGRKVLG

-173 RPELK
+173 RPELT
-178 AFLDGGE
+178 AYLDGQE
-185 LAVIGDGA
+185 LPVIGDGA

-252 QDRRRYSG
+252 QDRRRYAG

-295 LVDGAEATLY
+295 LVEGNEAALY
-305 DSPSTARAKGSYRM
+305 DAPSVARAKGSYRM
-319 LRVLRKAARGA
+319 LKVLRKAARGA
-330 LELGPAGML
+330 LELN
-339 GGADGS
+339 
-345 GTGAGGGSASGSGAS
+345 
-360 GADASGAGA
+360 DAP
-369 GGADASG
+369 
-376 TGTGGANGTRSGRS
+376 N
-390 AGNGTGSEMS
+390 
-400 GAEASGTGVGGANGT
+400 
-415 RSGRSAGNGTGSEM
+415 
-429 SGADASGSEAGEAE
+429 
-443 ASGSGTSGADAS
+443 
-455 GTGTSGAYGTRSG
+455 
-468 RSGANG
+468 
-474 AGAGNGSGVG
+474 
-484 TAAANGRGSGTAP
+484 
-497 ASSGS
+497 
-502 ASATAPTQLSFGD
+502 
-515 DGDGE
+515 
-520 SPAAPAPVGPPTR
+520 R

-543 ELEAAELER
+543 ELEAQELEG
-552 IRRNALGGTAPVNLL
+552 IRRAALGGTAPVNLL

-574 LLDALWAQSGAAT
+574 LLDALWEQSGSAN

-601 FDEDVTSEDS
+601 FDEDITSEDA
-611 FIAFLDAWWPELTPR
+611 FIAFLDAWWPELTPA
-626 AVLAAMADE
+626 AVLDAMTDE

-645 LNPGEVRRVA
+645 LNPGEIRKVA
-655 RSLRR
+655 RSLKR
-660 DGHSVHDIAML
+660 DGRSVHDIALL
-671 DELQAILGTP
+671 DELQAILGAP

-765 PDEAAEARDEALG
+765 PDEAAQARDEALG

-783 RFELTVNYRNP
+783 RFQLTVNYRNP
-794 AEIAELAAKVL
+794 AEIAELASKVL
-805 ALAMPGSKAPSAVR
+805 ALAMPGSESPKAVR

-830 QKSLGETVRAEAA
+830 EDTLAETVRDEAA
-843 RLLDLVDG
+843 RLLERVDG

-856 VAMQRREEAARW
+856 VAMQRRAEARRW
-868 LAGLGE
+868 LAGLGD

-926 ADRDQPD
+926 AERDEPD
-933 GSGVP
+933 AAGVP

>member
-1 MRDREISVEQE
+1 MAAQAQQDSAVDSVHTAAHDSVRDREISGEQA

-24 IHEAEFLMN
+24 IHEAEFLMR
-33 DAAKRGQVGTPGA
+33 DAAQRGQVGTPGA

-52 QVFRAGIHLNRLNNE
+52 QVFRAGVHLNRLNSE

-72 FGRIDLLLG
+72 FGRIDLLAG

-89 GAYTAVEPAEGAVRD
+89 GAYTAVEPADGAIRPD
-104 DGTADIA
+104 DTADIA

-118 IGVLDSEYAPL
+118 IGVLDEDYTPL

-153 RRRVIRSKGRRVLG
+153 RRRVIRSRGRRVLG

-173 RPELK
+173 RPGIR
-178 AFLDGGE
+178 AFLDGRE
-185 LAVIGDGA
+185 LPAVGDGA
-193 LMAALGQARSHTM
+193 LMAALGQARTHTM

-228 TYVEGGPGTGK
+228 THVEGGPGTGK

-252 QDRRRYSG
+252 RDRRRYAG

-283 EEGQVAIRAIGS
+283 EEGQVAIRALGS

-305 DSPSTARAKGSYRM
+305 DAPATARAKGSARM
-319 LRVLRKAARGA
+319 LKVLRKAARGA
-330 LELGPAGML
+330 LEP
-339 GGADGS
+339 
-345 GTGAGGGSASGSGAS
+345 SGS
-360 GADASGAGA
+360 
-369 GGADASG
+369 
-376 TGTGGANGTRSGRS
+376 
-390 AGNGTGSEMS
+390 
-400 GAEASGTGVGGANGT
+400 
-415 RSGRSAGNGTGSEM
+415 
-429 SGADASGSEAGEAE
+429 
-443 ASGSGTSGADAS
+443 
-455 GTGTSGAYGTRSG
+455 
-468 RSGANG
+468 
-474 AGAGNGSGVG
+474 
-484 TAAANGRGSGTAP
+484 
-497 ASSGS
+497 
-502 ASATAPTQLSFGD
+502 
-515 DGDGE
+515 
-520 SPAAPAPVGPPTR
+520 PTR

-543 ELEAAELER
+543 ELEAEELAG
-552 IRRNALGGTAPVNLL
+552 IRRAVLGGTAPVNLL
-567 RPRARKL
+567 RPRARRL
-574 LLDALWAQSGAAT
+574 LLDALWDASGAGA

-601 FDEDVTSEDS
+601 FDEDVSSEDD
-611 FIAFLDAWWPELTPR
+611 FVAFLDAWWPELTPA
-626 AVLAAMADE
+626 AVLDAMADE
-635 RRLGRWARRI
+635 KALGRWARRV
-645 LNPGEVRRVA
+645 LTPGEVRRVA

-660 DGHSVHDIAML
+660 EGRSVHDIALL
-671 DELQAILGTP
+671 DELQALLGAP
-681 ARPRKK
+681 ARPRP
-687 RELDPL
+687 RRDPDAF
-693 DQLTGLEELMP
+693 DQFGGVEELMP
-704 VREESQRERAER
+704 QREESRRERAER
-716 LAQERTEYA
+716 LARERTEYA

-765 PDEAAEARDEALG
+765 PDEAAAARDEALG
-778 TRPRR
+778 SRPRR
-783 RFELTVNYRNP
+783 RFRLTVNYRNP
-794 AEIAELAAKVL
+794 AEIAELASRVL
-805 ALAMPGSKAPSAVR
+805 ALALPGAAAPSAVR
-819 STGVEPRFTVV
+819 STGVEPRFTVAGE
-830 QKSLGETVRAEAA
+830 SLAATVREEAA
-843 RLLDLVDG
+843 RLLERVDG

-856 VAMQRREEAARW
+856 VAMHRREEARRW
-868 LAGLGE
+868 LDGLGD

-917 ATQQLTVVS
+917 ATQQLTLVS
-926 ADRDQPD
+926 GERDEPD
-933 GSGVP
+933 ARGVP

>member
-1 MRDREISVEQE
+1 MAAQDAAVESAGPAVDPGRDTGHDSVRAREIGVEQH
-12 HLDRVY
+12 HLDQVY

-52 QVFRAGIHLNRLNNE
+52 QVFRAGIHLNRLNSE

-72 FGRIDLLLG
+72 FGRIDLLQG
-81 KDGKKGPD
+81 KDGRKGPD
-89 GAYTAVEPAEGAVRD
+89 GAYTSVEPADDAVGPDR
-104 DGTADIA
+104 TAAIA

-118 IGVLDSEYAPL
+118 IGVLDSDYSPL

-137 AAPFYRST
+137 AAPFYRAT

-153 RRRVIRSKGRRVLG
+153 RRRVIRSKGRQVLG

-173 RPELK
+173 RPELT
-178 AFLDGGE
+178 ASLGGDA

-206 RDIVASIQAEQD
+206 RDIVSSIQAEQD

-228 TYVEGGPGTGK
+228 TEVSGGPGTGK

-252 QDRRRYSG
+252 QDRRRYAG

-283 EEGQVAIRAIGS
+283 EEGQVAIRAVGS
-295 LVDGAEATLY
+295 LVDGAEATAY
-305 DSPSTARAKGSYRM
+305 DEPAVARVKGSARM
-319 LRVLRKAARGA
+319 PKVLRKAARGA
-330 LELGPAGML
+330 LEGGTGPAASPGARP
-339 GGADGS
+339 GGP
-345 GTGAGGGSASGSGAS
+345 
-360 GADASGAGA
+360 
-369 GGADASG
+369 
-376 TGTGGANGTRSGRS
+376 
-390 AGNGTGSEMS
+390 
-400 GAEASGTGVGGANGT
+400 VG
-415 RSGRSAGNGTGSEM
+415 
-429 SGADASGSEAGEAE
+429 
-443 ASGSGTSGADAS
+443 
-455 GTGTSGAYGTRSG
+455 
-468 RSGANG
+468 
-474 AGAGNGSGVG
+474 
-484 TAAANGRGSGTAP
+484 
-497 ASSGS
+497 
-502 ASATAPTQLSFGD
+502 QLAFGD
-515 DGDGE
+515 PGDPAGPEGE
-520 SPAAPAPVGPPTR
+520 EEDDTPGPAVRTDL

-543 ELEAAELER
+543 ELEADELRR
-552 IRRNALGGTAPVNLL
+552 IRHTVLGGTAPVNLL
-567 RPRARKL
+567 RPRARRL
-574 LLDALWAQSGAAT
+574 LLDALWSRSGSAG

-601 FDEDVTSEDS
+601 FDEDITSEDS
-611 FIAFLDAWWPELTPR
+611 FTAFLDAWWPELTPR
-626 AVLAAMADE
+626 GVLAAMADE
-635 RRLGRWARRI
+635 RRLGRWARRV
-645 LNPGEVRRVA
+645 LNPGETRRLA
-655 RSLRR
+655 RSLKRLGP
-660 DGHSVHDIAML
+660 DGTGPLSVHDVALL
-671 DELQAILGTP
+671 DELETLLGAP
-681 ARPRKK
+681 PRKRRR

-704 VREESQRERAER
+704 QREESQRERAER
-716 LAQERTEYA
+716 LAAERTEYA

-757 PAQSSWSD
+757 AAQSSWSD

-783 RFELTVNYRNP
+783 RFTLTVNYRNP
-794 AEIAELAAKVL
+794 AEIAELATKVL
-805 ALAMPGSKAPSAVR
+805 ALAMPGMEAPRAVR
-819 STGVEPRFTVV
+819 STGVRPRFAVV
-830 QKSLGETVRAEAA
+830 RDGDLARAVRAEAQA
-843 RLLDLVDG
+843 LLDRVDG

-856 VAMQRREEAARW
+856 VAMHRREQAARW
-868 LAGLGE
+868 LAGLGD

-926 ADRDQPD
+926 AARDEPD
-933 GSGVP
+933 AEGVP
-938 DLLRD
+938 DLLRE

>member
-1 MRDREISVEQE
+1 MAAQAQQETALDSLREREISVEQE

-52 QVFRAGIHLNRLNNE
+52 QVFRAGVHLNRLNNE

-89 GAYTAVEPAEGAVRD
+89 GAYTAVEPAEGAVRED
-104 DGTADIA
+104 NTADIA

-118 IGVLDSEYAPL
+118 IGVLDQDYAPL

-178 AFLDGGE
+178 AFLDGHE
-185 LAVIGDGA
+185 LPVIGDGA

-252 QDRRRYSG
+252 QDRRRYAG

-305 DSPSTARAKGSYRM
+305 DSPATARAKGSYRM
-319 LRVLRKAARGA
+319 LKVLRKAARGA
-330 LELGPAGML
+330 LELN
-339 GGADGS
+339 DS
-345 GTGAGGGSASGSGAS
+345 
-360 GADASGAGA
+360 
-369 GGADASG
+369 
-376 TGTGGANGTRSGRS
+376 
-390 AGNGTGSEMS
+390 
-400 GAEASGTGVGGANGT
+400 
-415 RSGRSAGNGTGSEM
+415 
-429 SGADASGSEAGEAE
+429 
-443 ASGSGTSGADAS
+443 
-455 GTGTSGAYGTRSG
+455 
-468 RSGANG
+468 
-474 AGAGNGSGVG
+474 
-484 TAAANGRGSGTAP
+484 
-497 ASSGS
+497 
-502 ASATAPTQLSFGD
+502 
-515 DGDGE
+515 
-520 SPAAPAPVGPPTR
+520 PTR

-543 ELEAAELER
+543 ELQADELER

-574 LLDALWAQSGAAT
+574 LLDALWAQSGAAG

-601 FDEDVTSEDS
+601 FDEDVSSEDS
-611 FIAFLDAWWPELTPR
+611 FIDFLDAWWPELTPK
-626 AVLAAMADE
+626 AVLEAMADE

-645 LNPGEVRRVA
+645 LNPGEIRKVA

-660 DGHSVHDIAML
+660 DGWSVHDIAML
-671 DELQAILGTP
+671 DELQSILGTP
-681 ARPRKK
+681 ARPKKK

-716 LAQERTEYA
+716 LAAERTEYA

-765 PDEAAEARDEALG
+765 VDEAAEARDEALG

-783 RFELTVNYRNP
+783 RFQLTVNYRNP

-805 ALAMPGSKAPSAVR
+805 ALAMPGSTAPSAVR
-819 STGVEPRFTVV
+819 STGVEPGFTVV
-830 QKSLGETVRAEAA
+830 RDSLAQTVREEAA
-843 RLLDLVDG
+843 RLLDRVDG

-856 VAMQRREEAARW
+856 VAMQRREEAAKW
-868 LAGLGE
+868 LAGLGD

-917 ATQQLTVVS
+917 ATQQLTIVS
-926 ADRDQPD
+926 GDRDEPD
-933 GSGVP
+933 AAGVP

>member
-1 MRDREISVEQE
+1 
-12 HLDRVY
+12 
-18 RRLEEK
+18 
-24 IHEAEFLMN
+24 
-33 DAAKRGQVGTPGA
+33 
-46 LAERDA
+46 
-52 QVFRAGIHLNRLNNE
+52 
-67 FEDFL
+67 
-72 FGRIDLLLG
+72 
-81 KDGKKGPD
+81 
-89 GAYTAVEPAEGAVRD
+89 
-104 DGTADIA
+104 
-111 ETLHIGR
+111 
-118 IGVLDSEYAPL
+118 
-129 VIDWRAPA
+129 
-137 AAPFYRST
+137 
-145 PVDPGRVV
+145 
-153 RRRVIRSKGRRVLG
+153 
-167 VEDDLM
+167 M
-173 RPELK
+173 RPELT
-178 AFLDGGE
+178 AYLDGDE
-185 LAVIGDGA
+185 LPVIGDGA

-252 QDRRRYSG
+252 QDRRRYAG

-295 LVDGAEATLY
+295 LVDGSEATLY
-305 DSPSTARAKGSYRM
+305 DSPSVARAKGSSRM
-319 LRVLRKAARGA
+319 LKVLRKAARGA
-330 LELGPAGML
+330 LELNDPPA
-339 GGADGS
+339 
-345 GTGAGGGSASGSGAS
+345 
-360 GADASGAGA
+360 
-369 GGADASG
+369 
-376 TGTGGANGTRSGRS
+376 
-390 AGNGTGSEMS
+390 
-400 GAEASGTGVGGANGT
+400 
-415 RSGRSAGNGTGSEM
+415 
-429 SGADASGSEAGEAE
+429 
-443 ASGSGTSGADAS
+443 
-455 GTGTSGAYGTRSG
+455 
-468 RSGANG
+468 
-474 AGAGNGSGVG
+474 
-484 TAAANGRGSGTAP
+484 
-497 ASSGS
+497 
-502 ASATAPTQLSFGD
+502 
-515 DGDGE
+515 
-520 SPAAPAPVGPPTR
+520 R

-543 ELEAAELER
+543 ELQARELDG
-552 IRRNALGGTAPVNLL
+552 IRRLALGGTAPVNLL

-574 LLDALWAQSGAAT
+574 LLDALWEQSGAAG
-587 RHTDPELAAELRSS
+587 RHSDPELAAELRSS
-601 FDEDVTSEDS
+601 FDEDITSEDA
-611 FIAFLDAWWPELTPR
+611 FIAFLDAWWPELTPA
-626 AVLAAMADE
+626 AVLDAMADE

-645 LNPGEVRRVA
+645 LNPGEVRKVA

-660 DGHSVHDIAML
+660 EGRTVHDIALL
-671 DELQAILGTP
+671 DELQAVLGAP
-681 ARPRKK
+681 ARPRRK

-704 VREESQRERAER
+704 MREESQRERAER
-716 LAQERTEYA
+716 LAQERVEYA

-794 AEIAELAAKVL
+794 AEIAELASKVL
-805 ALAMPGSKAPSAVR
+805 ALAMPGSVSPKAVR

-830 QKSLGETVRAEAA
+830 EDTLGATVRDEAA
-843 RLLDLVDG
+843 RLLERVDG

-856 VAMQRREEAARW
+856 VAMQRREEARRW
-868 LAGLGE
+868 LAGLGD

-926 ADRDQPD
+926 ADRDEPD
-933 GSGVP
+933 AAGVP

>member
-1 MRDREISVEQE
+1 MAAQAQQDSAVDSEHDPVRGDSAREDSVRDREISVEQE

-24 IHEAEFLMN
+24 IHEAEFLMH
-33 DAAKRGQVGTPGA
+33 DAAQRGHVGTPGA

-89 GAYTAVEPAEGAVRD
+89 GAYTAVEPAEGALGPDR
-104 DGTADIA
+104 TADIA

-118 IGVLDSEYAPL
+118 IGVLDEDYAPL

-173 RPELK
+173 RPEVT
-178 AFLDGGE
+178 ARLDGEE
-185 LAVIGDGA
+185 LAVVGDGA
-193 LMAALGQARSHTM
+193 LMAALGQARTHSM

-218 LVIRAPAASV
+218 RVIRAPAASV

-252 QDRRRYSG
+252 QDRRRYAG

-295 LVDGAEATLY
+295 LVEGAEATLY
-305 DSPSTARAKGSYRM
+305 DSPATARAKGSARM

-330 LELGPAGML
+330 LEPA
-339 GGADGS
+339 DS
-345 GTGAGGGSASGSGAS
+345 
-360 GADASGAGA
+360 
-369 GGADASG
+369 
-376 TGTGGANGTRSGRS
+376 
-390 AGNGTGSEMS
+390 
-400 GAEASGTGVGGANGT
+400 
-415 RSGRSAGNGTGSEM
+415 
-429 SGADASGSEAGEAE
+429 
-443 ASGSGTSGADAS
+443 
-455 GTGTSGAYGTRSG
+455 
-468 RSGANG
+468 
-474 AGAGNGSGVG
+474 
-484 TAAANGRGSGTAP
+484 
-497 ASSGS
+497 
-502 ASATAPTQLSFGD
+502 PTL
-515 DGDGE
+515 
-520 SPAAPAPVGPPTR
+520 

-543 ELEAAELER
+543 ELEAEELAG
-552 IRRNALGGTAPVNLL
+552 IRRTVLGGTAPVNLL
-567 RPRARKL
+567 RPRARRL
-574 LLDALWAQSGAAT
+574 LLDALWEKSGAAT

-601 FDEDVTSEDS
+601 FDEDVSSEDS
-611 FIAFLDAWWPELTPR
+611 FLAFLDAWWPELTPG

-635 RRLGRWARRI
+635 RRLGRWARRV
-645 LNPGEVRRVA
+645 LNAGEVRKVA

-660 DGHSVHDIAML
+660 EGHSVHDIALL
-671 DELQAILGTP
+671 DELQAIVGTP
-681 ARPRKK
+681 ARPRKR
-687 RELDPL
+687 REPDPL

-704 VREESQRERAER
+704 QREETHWERAER

-765 PDEAAEARDEALG
+765 PDEAAAARDEALG

-805 ALAMPGSKAPSAVR
+805 ALAMPGSHSPSAVR
-819 STGVEPRFTVV
+819 STGVEPRFAVV
-830 QKSLGETVRAEAA
+830 SDSLAPTVRAEAA

-856 VAMQRREEAARW
+856 VAMNRREEARRW
-868 LAGLGE
+868 LAGLGD
-874 RVVALGS
+874 RVAALGS

-926 ADRDQPD
+926 CERDEPD
-933 GSGVP
+933 ASGVP

>member
-1 MRDREISVEQE
+1 MADVNAASPSGTRERELAVEQR

-18 RRLEEK
+18 ARLEEK
-24 IHEAEFLMN
+24 IDEAEFLMK
-33 DAAKRGQVGTPGA
+33 DAAKRSQVGTPGA

-52 QVFRAGIHLNRLNNE
+52 QVYRAGIHLNRLNNE

-72 FGRIDLLLG
+72 FGRIDLVLG

-89 GAYTAVEPAEGAVRD
+89 GAYTSVEPAEDAIRPD
-104 DGTADIA
+104 NTADIA

-118 IGVLDSEYAPL
+118 IGVLDADYSPL

-153 RRRVIRSKGRRVLG
+153 RRRVIRSKGHKVLG

-173 RPELK
+173 RPELT
-178 AFLDGGE
+178 AYLDGEE
-185 LAVIGDGA
+185 LPALGDGA
-193 LMAALGQARSHTM
+193 LMAALGQARSHSM

-283 EEGQVAIRAIGS
+283 EEGQVAIRAVGS

-305 DSPSTARAKGSYRM
+305 DDPAVARVKGASRI
-319 LRVLRKAARGA
+319 LKVLRKAARGVLDA
-330 LELGPAGML
+330 PPAQ
-339 GGADGS
+339 
-345 GTGAGGGSASGSGAS
+345 
-360 GADASGAGA
+360 
-369 GGADASG
+369 
-376 TGTGGANGTRSGRS
+376 
-390 AGNGTGSEMS
+390 
-400 GAEASGTGVGGANGT
+400 
-415 RSGRSAGNGTGSEM
+415 
-429 SGADASGSEAGEAE
+429 
-443 ASGSGTSGADAS
+443 
-455 GTGTSGAYGTRSG
+455 
-468 RSGANG
+468 
-474 AGAGNGSGVG
+474 
-484 TAAANGRGSGTAP
+484 P
-497 ASSGS
+497 
-502 ASATAPTQLSFGD
+502 QLSFD
-515 DGDGE
+515 DPDDSDGSDGSDDDSVRE
-520 SPAAPAPVGPPTR
+520 AGTPVRTDL

-543 ELEAAELER
+543 ELGADDLRR
-552 IRRNALGGTAPVNLL
+552 IRQTALGGTAPVNLL

-574 LLDALWAQSGAAT
+574 LLDALWAKSGAGS
-587 RHTDPELAAELRSS
+587 RHSDPELAAELRSS
-601 FDEDVTSEDS
+601 FDDDVSDEDS
-611 FIAFLDAWWPELTPR
+611 FTAFLNAWWPELTPR
-626 AVLAAMADE
+626 TVLAAMADE
-635 RRLGRWARRI
+635 RRLARWGRRV
-645 LNPGEVRRVA
+645 LNPGEVRKVA

-660 DGHSVHDIAML
+660 DGLTVHDVALL
-671 DELQAILGTP
+671 DELNAILGTP
-681 ARPRKK
+681 ARPK
-687 RELDPL
+687 RRREADPL

-704 VREESQRERAER
+704 QREETQRERAER
-716 LAQERTEYA
+716 LAQERVEYA

-757 PAQSSWSD
+757 PAQSSWSE
-765 PDEAAEARDEALG
+765 PDDAAAARDEALG
-778 TRPRR
+778 SRPRR

-794 AEIAELAAKVL
+794 SEIADLAAKVL
-805 ALAMPGSKAPSAVR
+805 ALAMPGMPSPKAVR
-819 STGVEPRFTVV
+819 STGLEPRFAVV
-830 QKSLGETVRAEAA
+830 GAQVPAGTRDGLGATVRAEAA
-843 RLLDLVDG
+843 RLLEQVDG

-856 VAMQRREEAARW
+856 VAMRRRGEAARW
-868 LAGLGE
+868 LEGLGE

-917 ATQQLTVVS
+917 ATQQLTVIS
-926 ADRDQPD
+926 AASDAPD
-933 GSGVP
+933 AQGVP

>member
-1 MRDREISVEQE
+1 MAAQVQHSAVGSVRDAQDSVRDREISVEQA

-33 DAAKRGQVGTPGA
+33 DAAQRGQVGTPGA

-52 QVFRAGIHLNRLNNE
+52 QVFRAGVHLNRLNNE

-104 DGTADIA
+104 DNTADIA

-118 IGVLDSEYAPL
+118 IGVLDAEYAPL

-137 AAPFYRST
+137 AAPFYRAT
-145 PVDPGRVV
+145 PVEPGRVV

-173 RPELK
+173 RPALT
-178 AFLDGGE
+178 AYLDGHE
-185 LAVIGDGA
+185 LPVIGDGA
-193 LMAALGQARSHTM
+193 LMAALGQARGHTM
-206 RDIVASIQAEQD
+206 RDIVSSIQAEQD
-218 LVIRAPAASV
+218 LVIRAPAASI

-252 QDRRRYSG
+252 QDRRRYAG

-295 LVDGAEATLY
+295 LVDGVEATLY
-305 DSPSTARAKGSYRM
+305 DSPSVARAKGSYRM
-319 LRVLRKAARGA
+319 LKVLRKAARGA
-330 LELGPAGML
+330 LELGSVIPAGQ
-339 GGADGS
+339 
-345 GTGAGGGSASGSGAS
+345 
-360 GADASGAGA
+360 
-369 GGADASG
+369 
-376 TGTGGANGTRSGRS
+376 
-390 AGNGTGSEMS
+390 
-400 GAEASGTGVGGANGT
+400 AEDD
-415 RSGRSAGNGTGSEM
+415 E
-429 SGADASGSEAGEAE
+429 D
-443 ASGSGTSGADAS
+443 
-455 GTGTSGAYGTRSG
+455 
-468 RSGANG
+468 
-474 AGAGNGSGVG
+474 
-484 TAAANGRGSGTAP
+484 
-497 ASSGS
+497 
-502 ASATAPTQLSFGD
+502 D
-515 DGDGE
+515 DGTPRQAVDT
-520 SPAAPAPVGPPTR
+520 SR

-543 ELEAAELER
+543 ELEAGELDR
-552 IRRNALGGTAPVNLL
+552 VRRTALGGTAPVNLL

-574 LLDALWAQSGAAT
+574 LLDALWAKSGAGA
-587 RHTDPELAAELRSS
+587 RHSDPELAAELRSS
-601 FDEDVTSEDS
+601 FDEDVMSEDA
-611 FIAFLDAWWPELTPR
+611 FIGFLDAWWPELTPAR
-626 AVLAAMADE
+626 VLAAMADE

-645 LNPGEVRRVA
+645 LNPGEVRKVA
-655 RSLRR
+655 RSLKRE
-660 DGHSVHDIAML
+660 GHTVHDIALL
-671 DELQAILGTP
+671 DELQAILGVP
-681 ARPRKK
+681 ARPRRK

-704 VREESQRERAER
+704 VREETQRERAER
-716 LAQERTEYA
+716 LAQERAEYA

-778 TRPRR
+778 SRPRR
-783 RFELTVNYRNP
+783 RFQLTVNYRNP
-794 AEIAELAAKVL
+794 AEIAELAARVL
-805 ALAMPGSKAPSAVR
+805 ALAMPGAEAPSAVR

-830 QKSLGETVRAEAA
+830 AGSLQDTVRAEAE
-843 RLLDLVDG
+843 RLLGLVDG

-856 VAMQRREEAARW
+856 VAMNRREEARRW
-868 LAGLGE
+868 LAGLGD

-926 ADRDQPD
+926 GERDEPD
-933 GSGVP
+933 AAGVP